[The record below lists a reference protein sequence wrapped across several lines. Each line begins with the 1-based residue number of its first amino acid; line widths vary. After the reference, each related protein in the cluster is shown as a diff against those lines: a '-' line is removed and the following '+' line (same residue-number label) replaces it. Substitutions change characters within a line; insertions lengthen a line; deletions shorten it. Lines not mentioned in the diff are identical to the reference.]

1 MVDSVVVRMVVA
13 ELESVVVTFLE
24 TIGMGVLVTTRVVG
38 CVEMTVWS

>member
-13 ELESVVVTFLE
+13 ELESVVVTLRE

-38 CVEMTVWS
+38 WVEMMVWS